1 MTTAKQAEEYVKH
14 YFKKELD
21 IDLVKAGRGELGF
34 DFRDESSKLFV
45 EVKGST
51 KDLKGILFRYF
62 TNTEY
67 EKARSCRREG
77 TKYEIHLVAGIGSE
91 LPEHY
96 VIPGE
101 VLLDQAKPE
110 VNWYLPVRKDFRKY
124 KL

>member
-1 MTTAKQAEEYVKH
+1 MTTAKQAEEYVKR
-14 YFKKELD
+14 YFKEKRG
-21 IDLVKAGRGELGF
+21 IDLIKVGKRELGF
-34 DFRDESSKLFV
+34 DFRDKSSDLFV

-51 KDLKGILFRYF
+51 KEFKALQGNYF
-62 TNTEY
+62 TNAEF

-77 TKYEIHLVAGIGSE
+77 TEYEIHLVAGIGSE

-110 VNWYLPVRKDFRKY
+110 VWWNLSLRKDFREY